1 MNRSNARE
9 LLFKLLYELEIQKDD
24 INGQIDLFIENNN
37 IYDKNVQEYIKNE
50 VEGISKNINEIKNL
64 ISSNLK
70 KDWQIERLSK
80 INLALLKLAIYE
92 IIYEKIPYKVII
104 NEVVEL
110 AKKYGEDSSHSFIN
124 GVLASV
130 VKENNLNEE
139 A

>member
-9 LLFKLLYELEIQKDD
+9 LLFKLLYELEIQKNDVEE
-24 INGQIDLFIENNN
+24 QIDLFIENNN
-37 IYDKNVQEYIKNE
+37 IYDKNVQYYIKNE
-50 VEGISKNINEIKNL
+50 VTGIYKNISDITNL

-70 KDWQIERLSK
+70 KDWQIDRLSK

-92 IIYEKIPYKVII
+92 MIYEKIPYKIII

-110 AKKYGEDSSHSFIN
+110 AKKYGDDSSHSFIN
-124 GVLASV
+124 GVLASI

>member
-24 INGQIDLFIENNN
+24 VEEQIDLFIENNN

>member
-1 MNRSNARE
+1 MNRYNARE

-24 INGQIDLFIENNN
+24 VSGQVDLFIENNN
-37 IYDKNVQEYIKNE
+37 IYDSNVQEYIKSE
-50 VEGISKNINEIKNL
+50 VNGIYENIDDITNL
-64 ISSNLK
+64 ISNNLK

-92 IIYEKIPYKVII
+92 IIYVKIPYKIII

>member
-9 LLFKLLYELEIQKDD
+9 LLFKLLYELEIQKNDVEE
-24 INGQIDLFIENNN
+24 QIDLFIENNN
-37 IYDKNVQEYIKNE
+37 IYDKNVQDYIKNE
-50 VEGISKNINEIKNL
+50 VTGIYKNISDITNL

-70 KDWQIERLSK
+70 KDWQIDRLSK

-92 IIYEKIPYKVII
+92 MIYEKIPYKIII

-110 AKKYGEDSSHSFIN
+110 AKKYGDDSSHSFIN
-124 GVLASV
+124 GVLASI

>member
-9 LLFKLLYELEIQKDD
+9 LLFKLLYEIEIQKND
-24 INGQIDLFIENNN
+24 IDEQIDLFIENNN
-37 IYDKNVQEYIKNE
+37 IADTNVQNYIKNE
-50 VEGISKNINEIKNL
+50 VIGIRDNIKDITTI
-64 ISSNLK
+64 ISGNLK
-70 KDWQIERLSK
+70 KDWQIDRLSK

-92 IIYEKIPYKVII
+92 MIYEKIPYKIII

-110 AKKYGEDSSHSFIN
+110 AKKYGDDSSHSFIN

-130 VKENNLNEE
+130 VKQKNLNEE

>member
-24 INGQIDLFIENNN
+24 VSGQVDLFIENNN
-37 IYDKNVQEYIKNE
+37 IYDSNVQEYIKSE
-50 VEGISKNINEIKNL
+50 VNGIYENIDDITNL
-64 ISSNLK
+64 ISNNLK

-80 INLALLKLAIYE
+80 INLELLKLAIYE
-92 IIYEKIPYKVII
+92 IIYVKIPYKIII

>member
-24 INGQIDLFIENNN
+24 VSGQVDLFIENNN
-37 IYDKNVQEYIKNE
+37 IYDSNVQEYIKSE
-50 VEGISKNINEIKNL
+50 VNGIYENIDDITNL
-64 ISSNLK
+64 ISNNLK

-92 IIYEKIPYKVII
+92 IIYVKIPYKIII